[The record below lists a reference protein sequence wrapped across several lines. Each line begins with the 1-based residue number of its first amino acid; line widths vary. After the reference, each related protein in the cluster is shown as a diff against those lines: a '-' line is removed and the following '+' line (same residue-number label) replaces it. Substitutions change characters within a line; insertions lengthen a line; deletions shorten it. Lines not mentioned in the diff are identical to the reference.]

1 MGRRTARSVSDPWR
15 GPPARRPRLPP
26 RRRAHAS
33 SRSPR
38 CGRLQADLAAH
49 EIVTGS
55 TEPIALEGVST
66 RPATCEPGDRVTVT
80 SLGNLEIRA
89 HPDDAEAVNRVVTA

>member
-1 MGRRTARSVSDPWR
+1 MRHRTARSVSDPWR

-33 SRSPR
+33 SRSPC
-38 CGRLQADLAAH
+38 CGRSHDDLAAH

-55 TEPIALEGVST
+55 AETVALEGVSA
-66 RPATCEPGDRVTVT
+66 RPATCESGDRVTVA

>member
-1 MGRRTARSVSDPWR
+1 MRHRTAGSVSDPWH
-15 GPPARRPRLPP
+15 GSPARRPRLPP

-38 CGRLQADLAAH
+38 CGRSHDDLAAH

-55 TEPIALEGVST
+55 AETVALEGGSARKV
-66 RPATCEPGDRVTVT
+66 TCESGDRVTVT
-80 SLGNLEIRA
+80 SLGMLEIRA
-89 HPDDAEAVNRVVTA
+89 HPHDVEAVKRVVTA